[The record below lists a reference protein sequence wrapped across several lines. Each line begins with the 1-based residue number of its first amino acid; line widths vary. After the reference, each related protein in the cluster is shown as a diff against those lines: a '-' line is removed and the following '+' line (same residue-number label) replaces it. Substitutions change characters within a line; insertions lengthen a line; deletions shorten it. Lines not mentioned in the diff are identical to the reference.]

1 MFLHKVIRNHGLGKL
16 IAGFFVVCLVLN
28 GAASVATAAKPD
40 FEPVT
45 LCHQEGNGTYHDVT
59 VSTEGALNGHQGHE
73 GDVIPA
79 PEAGCESLNPQ
90 EEVVIPTADV
100 QITKTADTATKHEG
114 DTVTYTL
121 TAHNNGPATAADVVV
136 NDVLPSTLTF
146 VSATPP
152 ADYNSGT
159 GVWTVG
165 TLANGADSILTI
177 TATVTGGTA
186 GTDILNTATIT
197 ASTVDSNQNNN
208 SNTSTV
214 SILVNEVVDEDP
226 GQENGPCVSGPAHA
240 EVVVSSA
247 QGTLNNGDA
256 ITDVT
261 RTNPSN
267 ALGAANGSF
276 FSLGKQGTVTLSF
289 SQYVIDVPGT
299 DISVHEITNGRD
311 TYPEERA
318 DVAVSQDGVTWI
330 NVGTASGLDLGT
342 GVSEFDFSGTGYA
355 WIKYVRISDATNF
368 AIHDGTADGYDL
380 DAVDATYKSC
390 IIITLEKEGVY
401 NSGTGTLTYTIDW
414 AVVGEG
420 STDVTITDQLPSG
433 TTYVPA
439 SADNGGV
446 YNGGTETITWVLGNH
461 AAGDS
466 GSVSFMATLDAA
478 LALNQWASTV
488 VSFAQGKQANLVS
501 AVDGNR
507 SDPAQALGVAQ
518 TVGSIY
524 DNPLPDFI
532 GKFVSLG
539 FTDQPTGGEL
549 VLAFDQP
556 LHNGTGPDVK
566 VFEVTGGDNYPDEHI
581 KVSVSNDN
589 STWSDVGVVIRDG
602 TVDLGA
608 NPYANYLKLTDTSD
622 KNAFESTADG
632 FDVDAVQALQL
643 VPPMCSVTNVAEATF
658 NITVNEVIVPV
669 TTTAQTTTTI
679 DAQSCEEGSFK
690 ISGQKWNDINGNGT
704 QDEGDSGLA
713 NWVIYIDTNNN
724 GALDQSEPNT
734 TTDQSGN
741 YMFPDLAPG
750 MYVVRE
756 VGKAGWT
763 QTYPAVQSF
772 GKHVV
777 FVSDFDVTGKTFGN
791 HQTPDQGGGDGN
803 TGSITGLVFNDANN
817 NATLDE
823 GEASLSGWVVY
834 LDTNDNGSLDGGEAS
849 ATTASPYLFSNLA
862 DGTYTVREI
871 VQANWAQTLP
881 TSTDSFKYVVNISG
895 GNAVTGKNFGNFQTQ
910 GGGGSSGGGGGSSTT
925 TSGGGGGGGA
935 GGGSGGTLGAP
946 TGQVLG
952 DSTTSGTPPTSVT
965 DPINPQV
972 LGEVTELPRTGA
984 GAAHLLVSFLLGLL
998 ATGYAYKKLQ
1008 LKN

>member
-1 MFLHKVIRNHGLGKL
+1 MFLHKIIRNHGLGKL
-16 IAGFFVVCLVLN
+16 VAGFFVVCLTF
-28 GAASVATAAKPD
+28 GGMSSASEAAQSD

-45 LCHQEGNGTYHDVT
+45 LCHQEGNGSYQEIT

-79 PEAGCESLNPQ
+79 PEAGCESLNP
-90 EEVVIPTADV
+90 EVEVVVPTADV
-100 QITKTADTATKHEG
+100 QIIKTADTATKHEG

-136 NDVLPSTLTF
+136 NDVLPNTLTF

-165 TLANGADSILTI
+165 TLANGADSVLTI
-177 TATVTGGTA
+177 VATVA
-186 GTDILNTATIT
+186 GNAASTDILNTAVIT
-197 ASTVDSNQNNN
+197 QSTADSNQNNN
-208 SNTSTV
+208 SSTSTISV
-214 SILVNEVVDEDP
+214 LPNVVVDEGP
-226 GQENGPCVSGPAHA
+226 GQEMGPCISGPAHA
-240 EVVVSSA
+240 ETVVSST

-256 ITDVT
+256 ITDLT
-261 RTNPSN
+261 RTNPN
-267 ALGAANGSF
+267 NTLGAANGNF
-276 FSLGKQGTVTLSF
+276 FSLGKQGTVTLGF
-289 SQYVIDVPGT
+289 NQYVIDVPGT
-299 DISVHEITNGRD
+299 DIAVHEITNGRD

-330 NVGTASGLDLGT
+330 NIGTASGLDFGT
-342 GVSEFDFSGTGYA
+342 GVSQFDFSGTGYA
-355 WIKYVRISDATNF
+355 WIKFVKISDATNF

-390 IIITLEKEGVY
+390 TIITLDKEGGY
-401 NSGTGTLTYTIDW
+401 DSGTGKLTYTINW

-420 STDVTITDQLPSG
+420 SADVTITDQLPSG

-446 YNGGTETITWVLGNH
+446 YDGGTETITWALGNH
-461 AAGDS
+461 AAGEN

-488 VSFAQGKQANLVS
+488 VSFAQGKQANLVN

-518 TVGSIY
+518 TAGSLY

-539 FTDQPTGGEL
+539 FTDQPIGGEL
-549 VLAFDQP
+549 VLAFNQP
-556 LHNGTGPDVK
+556 LHNGVGPDVK
-566 VFEVTGGDNYPDEHI
+566 VFEVTGGDNYPDEQI

-589 STWSDVGVVIRDG
+589 STWSDVGVVVRDG
-602 TVDLGA
+602 TVDLGVH
-608 NPYANYLKLTDTSD
+608 PFANYLKLTDTSS

-643 VPPMCSVTNVAEATF
+643 VPPICSVTNVAEATF
-658 NITVNEVIVPV
+658 NITVGETSVPV
-669 TTTAQTTTTI
+669 TTTAQTTTVI
-679 DAQSCEEGSFK
+679 HQQSCEEDSFK
-690 ISGQKWNDINGNGT
+690 ISGQKWNDVNGNGT
-704 QDEGDSGLA
+704 QDQGDNGLA

-724 GALDQSEPNT
+724 GALDQAEPNT
-734 TTDQSGN
+734 TTDQNGN
-741 YMFPDLAPG
+741 YTLSGLTPG

-777 FVSDFDVTGKTFGN
+777 FISDFDVTGKNFGN
-791 HQTPDQGGGDGN
+791 HQTPDQGGGDGG
-803 TGSITGLVFNDANN
+803 TGSITGIVFNDANN
-817 NATLDE
+817 NAVLDE

-849 ATTASPYLFSNLA
+849 ATTASPYLFNNLA
-862 DGTYTVREI
+862 DGTYTVREV
-871 VQANWAQTLP
+871 VQANWTQTLP

-895 GNAVTGKNFGNFQTQ
+895 GNAVTDKNFGNFQNQ
-910 GGGGSSGGGGGSSTT
+910 GGGGSSGGGGGSSS
-925 TSGGGGGGGA
+925 TSGGGGGGA
-935 GGGSGGTLGAP
+935 GGALGAP

-952 DSTTSGTPPTSVT
+952 DSTTSGTPPNNVAN
-965 DPINPQV
+965 PVIPQV
-972 LGEVTELPRTGA
+972 FGAVTELPRTGA
-984 GAAHLLVSFLLGLL
+984 GALNLLIPILFGLLG
-998 ATGYAYKKLQ
+998 TGFAYYRKPQ
-1008 LKN
+1008 PAR